1 MDYEATIHSIGGFG
15 FYQKSR
21 LCLLGVLL
29 VGSGIQ
35 TLLNVI
41 ILYVPHFKC
50 STNQTFGNITYN
62 VSTDQCYLYS
72 NNESEA
78 NISHGAEERFSCD
91 SWHYDDTDVVATAA
105 TDMNFVCEN
114 SGIIPLTT
122 MVYMSGIFAASL
134 TGGLLSDWKGRKLT
148 QGIILVIQVL
158 CTVPLYFITTSD
170 LLIFL
175 RFFGGASSNGTFV
188 TVFVLAMEII
198 PSTYG
203 TVVGVCTH
211 IMFSIGQIVVITMA
225 YFTREWHL
233 LSLVVAATCFLYLFF
248 LFFMD
253 ESPRWL
259 ISKGKQEKAEDILRK
274 IAKKNGTEYYS
285 VLTETKCA
293 EPTTVVKGSFK
304 DLFKSRI
311 LLSRAFNMF
320 FNWTAVNTVYYGLVF
335 GSSNLVGDLYISTL
349 LLAVVELISYVILI
363 FLMKKW
369 GRKPLYSSSI
379 ILAGV
384 SCFVSGFVK
393 VWAKDI
399 RWLSILLLLIGKF
412 AASASFAVIYNYT
425 TELFPTVIRN
435 SVLGLSSC
443 FGRFGSM
450 AAPYILAAGTEMTSK
465 IGAGLPVILFG
476 VLAIAA
482 GLLSLFLPETK
493 GYSLPDTFEEGENIG
508 RKINEELSGKDNA
521 GMDLGL

>member
-1 MDYEATIHSIGGFG
+1 MMDYEATISSIGNFG
-15 FYQKSR
+15 FYQKTR
-21 LCLLGVLL
+21 LL
-29 VGSGIQ
+29 VFGFLFMGSGTQ
-35 TLLNVI
+35 TLLNVLL
-41 ILYVPHFKC
+41 LYVPDFRC
-50 STNQTFGNITYN
+50 STNQIFGNITYN

-105 TDMNFVCEN
+105 TDMNLVCEK
-114 SGIIPLTT
+114 SGIIPLTE
-122 MVYMSGIFAASL
+122 MVFMSGVLASSL
-134 TGGLLSDWKGRKLT
+134 ILGFFSDWKGRKLT
-148 QGIILVIQVL
+148 EIIVLTIQVL
-158 CTVPLYFITTSD
+158 CTIPLYFITTSD
-170 LLIFL
+170 LLIL
-175 RFFGGASSNGTFV
+175 QRFFGGFSSNAIFV
-188 TVFVLAMEII
+188 TAFVLVLEIVPTDYATI
-198 PSTYG
+198 IGIYSQ
-203 TVVGVCTH
+203 
-211 IMFSIGQIVVITMA
+211 IMFSIGEIVIMGIG
-225 YFTREWHL
+225 YFTQEWHL
-233 LSLVVAATCFLYLFF
+233 LSLVLTVLFIFEVAVV
-248 LFFMD
+248 FFMD

-285 VLTETKCA
+285 VLTETKCT

-311 LLSRAFNMF
+311 LLSRAANVF
-320 FNWTAVNTVYYGLVF
+320 FNWTAVNTVYYGLVL
-335 GSSNLVGDLYISTL
+335 GSSSIVDNFYLSNLLM
-349 LLAVVELISYVILI
+349 AVVELIPYVLLI

-393 VWAKDI
+393 VWAKV
-399 RWLSILLLLIGKF
+399 
-412 AASASFAVIYNYT
+412 SASFGVIYNYT
-425 TELFPTVIRN
+425 AELFPTVIRN

-450 AAPYILAAGTEMTSK
+450 AAPYVLAAGTEIK
-465 IGAGLPVILFG
+465 FKVGVGLPVILFG
-476 VLAIAA
+476 GLAIAA
-482 GLLSLFLPETK
+482 GLTSLLLPETK

-508 RKINEELSGKDNA
+508 RKVKDEVNGIDNKA
-521 GMDLGL
+521 MGDY